1 MLDPGGS
8 LEKERF
14 RLFLACP
21 VRRDAADEL
30 YAWAVSHLDGLPAK
44 LISPEQMHV
53 TLMFFGDV
61 NAERRDELVA
71 LLAEVNW
78 GPILIETGKLEI
90 YSHRSIGPRLDADDA
105 ALELLEDRLG
115 RTCFFSAPEDF
126 DKRFRRDDPLVKMSR
141 FISVDDLE
149 QKRRRQRQGTPL
161 TLYVTLAR
169 LLKGSEVDVDSL
181 PMPTLRFELERP
193 VLLQSTLEASGVRHD
208 ALA

>member
-1 MLDPGGS
+1 MLVTAGN

-14 RLFLACP
+14 RLFLASP

-53 TLMFFGDV
+53 SLMFFGEVD
-61 NAERRDELVA
+61 AERRDEIVA
-71 LLAEVNW
+71 LLAEVTW
-78 GPILIETGKLEI
+78 EPILVETGKLEI
-90 YSHRSIGPRLDADDA
+90 YSHRSVGPRLDADHA

-115 RTCFFSAPEDF
+115 RTCFFSAPENLRE
-126 DKRFRRDDPLVKMSR
+126 RFRADDPLVEMSR

-149 QKRRRQRQGTPL
+149 KKRRRQRQGIPL
-161 TLYVTLAR
+161 TLHVTLAR
-169 LLKGSEVDVDSL
+169 SIRGSEIDVDRL

-193 VLLQSTLEASGVRHD
+193 VLFQSTREATRARHD